1 MIEIA
6 KKEFFLDDINY
17 FNLDVKE
24 ALNIISKKK
33 KNKFDTI
40 FIDIYDG
47 NSLIP
52 EFFLE
57 NNFIQNITSLLN
69 KT

>member
-40 FIDIYDG
+40 FIDIYDK

-69 KT
+69 NT